1 MTFNSITFL
10 FFFVL
15 VSFFLL
21 ITNFDFKIKKDKIL
35 LIRHIIL
42 LVSSYVFYGWWNWKC
57 AFLMLVLTLISYWSS
72 LRVEKTKRKVY
83 LIIGVVIPL
92 IILGIFKY
100 FNFFIDSFCYVF
112 EINKSGTLNIILPV
126 GISFYT
132 FQSMSYT
139 IDVYRNQ
146 IKCEK
151 SFINVALY
159 ISFFPQF
166 SLLFPANI
174 V

>member
-1 MTFNSITFL
+1 M
-10 FFFVL
+10 
-15 VSFFLL
+15 
-21 ITNFDFKIKKDKIL
+21 
-35 LIRHIIL
+35 
-42 LVSSYVFYGWWNWKC
+42 
-57 AFLMLVLTLISYWSS
+57 
-72 LRVEKTKRKVY
+72 
-83 LIIGVVIPL
+83 GVVIPL

-112 EINKSGTLNIILPV
+112 GINNSGTLNIILPV

-159 ISFFPQF
+159 ISFFPQLVAGPIVKDAGWIRF
-166 SLLFPANI
+166 LEATQWRWTFYIVPTALLHLSWNFGKWQPFSGKPSCLNSTHFVNHSQSFWLSKSPLPYSLLSFNPSPYLNL
-174 V
+174 